1 MTMDPME
8 HELKRVLRREQPSP
22 DFAARVLARAEQEK
36 LRQPWWKSWFAV
48 PRMRWAVAVVLIALV
63 LGGVQYQRVQERRR
77 AEGEAARQQ
86 VILALQIA
94 GAKVKRAQVIVQ
106 ELNNDRSSRR
116 N

>member
-1 MTMDPME
+1 MDPLE
-8 HELKRVLRREQPSP
+8 QELKRALRREQPSA

-36 LRQPWWKSWFAV
+36 QRRPWWKSWLAV
-48 PRMRWAVAVVLIALV
+48 PRVRWAVAVLLIALV
-63 LGGVQYQRVQERRR
+63 LGGVHYQRVQERRR

-94 GAKVKRAQVIVQ
+94 GAKVKRAQVMVQ
-106 ELNNDRSSRR
+106 ELNNERSSRR